1 MSRTLLILAYGGH
14 GRVVADTAL
23 DCGYDTIAFLDD
35 DSDTI
40 SRSTPFPVLGP
51 TRNMATLVERW
62 PSAIAAIGDGSRR
75 LTLFQDLKHARYAT
89 PSLIHPSAVVSR
101 GALVGEG
108 VFVAPG
114 AIINTGARIADAVII
129 NTGARIDH
137 DCEIGAGTHIAPG
150 ATLSGN
156 VVVGRTSWIG
166 AGSSVRQGVRIG
178 DNVMIGVGAAVVAD
192 IPNAGVYVG
201 VPARAINT
209 PTGED
214 HLA

>member
-1 MSRTLLILAYGGH
+1 MTRALLILACGGH
-14 GRVVADTAL
+14 GRVVADVAL

-35 DSDTI
+35 DCDAH
-40 SRSTPFPVLGP
+40 SRSTRFPVLGP
-51 TRNMATLVERW
+51 TRDMAALVERW
-62 PSAIAAIGDGSRR
+62 PSAIAAVGDGPCR
-75 LTLFQDLKHARYAT
+75 LEILQELKHARYAT
-89 PSLIHPSAVVSR
+89 PSIVHPSAIVSR

-114 AIINTGARIADAVII
+114 AIVNTGARIADAVII

-150 ATLSGN
+150 VTLSGG
-156 VVVGRTSWIG
+156 VVVGRTWWIG

-178 DNVMIGVGAAVVAD
+178 DNVMVGVGAAVVAD

-209 PTGED
+209 
-214 HLA
+214 HK